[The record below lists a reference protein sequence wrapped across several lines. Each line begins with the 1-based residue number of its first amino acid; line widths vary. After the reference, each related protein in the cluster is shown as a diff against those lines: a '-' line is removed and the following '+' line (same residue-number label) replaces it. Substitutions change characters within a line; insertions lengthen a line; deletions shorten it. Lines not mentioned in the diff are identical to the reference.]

1 MSKRKII
8 NDPVYGLI
16 SFPFDEIYEL
26 IDHPYFQRL
35 RRISQMGMSA
45 YVYPGAT
52 HTRFSHALGA
62 LYLTT
67 LAINTLKEKGLIIS
81 DEDYLSL
88 CQAILLHDIGHGP
101 YSHGLEHLI
110 MPLHHEKIGLDI
122 MRDLQKI
129 GFDLENAI
137 NIYSGKHPK
146 TYLKQLVSS
155 QLDMDRMDYLTRD
168 SFFSGV
174 IEGNIGYKR
183 LIAMMDVVNEE
194 LVMEEKAMVS
204 IEKFLLARHF
214 MYRQVYQHKTSVIAE
229 RMLQEFIT
237 RLRMFSDEIA
247 SRGSLLADFISRSQS
262 GTINESNYLETF
274 MQIDDTDII
283 NCMKLCQNHKDFIL
297 SYLSTSLLRR
307 RLFKVIVNEGPI
319 ASDLINNIRQK
330 VVKKFPQLARESSLP
345 IYAGNVSVD
354 AYDKGDVAIKIVN
367 KNGDILTFADLNS
380 TVSNVKKITHYY
392 LCYPDIFE

>member
-35 RRISQMGMSA
+35 RRISQMGMSS

-52 HTRFSHALGA
+52 HTRFNHALGA
-62 LYLTT
+62 LHLTT
-67 LAINTLKEKGLIIS
+67 LAINTLKEKGLVIS
-81 DEDYLSL
+81 DSDYLSL

-110 MPLHHEKIGLDI
+110 MPLHHERIGLDI
-122 MRDLQKI
+122 MRNLQKQ

-137 NIYSGKHPK
+137 NIYTGAHPK
-146 TYLKQLVSS
+146 KYLKQLVSS

-174 IEGNIGYKR
+174 IEGSIGYKR

-229 RMLQEFIT
+229 RMLQEFIK
-237 RLRMFSDEIA
+237 RLAEFSNEIA
-247 SRGSLLADFISRSQS
+247 SEGSKLADFIAKSQS
-262 GTINESNYLETF
+262 GTINENNYLETF
-274 MQIDDTDII
+274 LQIDDTDVIS
-283 NCMKLCQNHKDFIL
+283 CMKICQNHKDFIL

-307 RLFKVIVNEGPI
+307 RLFKVIVDERPLS
-319 ASDLINNIRQK
+319 SDLINNIRQK
-330 VVKKFPQLARESSLP
+330 VVKILPEQTVESELP
-345 IYAGNVSVD
+345 IYEGEASVE
-354 AYDKGDVAIKIVN
+354 AYDKGDVEIKIVN
-367 KNGDILTFADLNS
+367 KNRDILTFADLNS